1 MCFHIMCA
9 GRHLIRSLSDRK
21 LKPTAFYS
29 FSDRYTNLSPFK
41 EKINKLKLLNELKII
56 KIHFFFFLSFHL
68 PIKLSNKYRENLSTL
83 L

>member
-29 FSDRYTNLSPFK
+29 FSDRYTNLSHFK

-56 KIHFFFFLSFHL
+56 KIHFFFSFLSL
-68 PIKLSNKYRENLSTL
+68 TNKTQQQI
-83 L
+83 